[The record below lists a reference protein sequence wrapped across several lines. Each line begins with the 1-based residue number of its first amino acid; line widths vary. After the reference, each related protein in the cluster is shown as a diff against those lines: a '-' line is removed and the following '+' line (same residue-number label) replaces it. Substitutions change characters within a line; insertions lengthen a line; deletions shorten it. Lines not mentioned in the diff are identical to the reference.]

1 MAISHRKKHAKVIG
15 ISPNGPTGHGDEVE
29 SAYLA
34 PRFEEEVFPWKQI
47 LGYMASL
54 ILTALAFG
62 AVVKHILPAPFL
74 IGFIL
79 FLAVLQASLQLGV
92 FMHLREGRGSTW
104 QIVTMSLAIFMGV
117 GLVICSIW
125 IMTFKSGVS

>member
-1 MAISHRKKHAKVIG
+1 MAISRHGKHTRVIG

-34 PRFEEEVFPWKQI
+34 PRFEEEDFPWKQI
-47 LGYMASL
+47 LGYIASL
-54 ILTALAFG
+54 VLTALAFG
-62 AVVKHILPAPFL
+62 AVVKHILPPAFL

-104 QIVTMSLAIFMGV
+104 QIVTLTLAILMGI